1 MTDKQKLD
9 QFRRL
14 IERAFSTV
22 KERIEDQVDFNDKYQ
37 KAFKE
42 EYDKARAIVFSA
54 KEAPFLKELM
64 KAYLVLFEK
73 YQNNRNNVRFYK
85 SDQLFQFLIEQS
97 AKVSD
102 PSLFETWAG
111 YFEKTAILV
120 SFRDRFAALLPFFQR
135 EIENFIKRER
145 ERRRSQRSLI
155 DLLSDEYARVN
166 GGRKPSPAE

>member
-9 QFRRL
+9 QFRKL

-22 KERIEDQVDFNDKYQ
+22 KERIDDQVDFNDKYQ

-42 EYDKARAIVFSA
+42 EYEKARVIVFSA
-54 KEAPFLKELM
+54 KEAPFLQELM
-64 KAYLVLFEK
+64 KAYLVLCEQ

-85 SDQLFQFLIEQS
+85 SDQLFQFLFEQS

-111 YFEKTAILV
+111 H
-120 SFRDRFAALLPFFQR
+120 LL
-135 EIENFIKRER
+135 
-145 ERRRSQRSLI
+145 SLI
-155 DLLSDEYARVN
+155 HISEPTRLLSISYAV
-166 GGRKPSPAE
+166 